1 MVPPSGF
8 PKGGRGPAA
17 EDAGHTAV
25 VTRRPRP
32 TKETDMMVDLPG
44 MASLLVIVVIGLLA
58 ALGLASSRYGV
69 DTATDDPNPG
79 LLS

>member
-1 MVPPSGF
+1 MVPPSAF
-8 PKGGRGPAA
+8 PKGERGAAAQDVGR
-17 EDAGHTAV
+17 TTV

-44 MASLLVIVVIGLLA
+44 MASLLVMLVIGLLA